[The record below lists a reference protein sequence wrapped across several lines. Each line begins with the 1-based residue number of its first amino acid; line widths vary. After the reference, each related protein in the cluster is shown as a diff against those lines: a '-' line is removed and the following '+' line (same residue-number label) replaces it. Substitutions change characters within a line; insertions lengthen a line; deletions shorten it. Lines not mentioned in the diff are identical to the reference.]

1 VDDDLLEPKPPVGI
15 TRGLIR
21 QRDKMH
27 VGSIFL
33 NRDVDYEFEDPP
45 TGQRH
50 VSPIPRDIVWV
61 VIRARGEE
69 ICRLRIPTAELMGD
83 TPYVPPAAT
92 IGKAAVEDVTV
103 SIFRRAPGHVPPQ
116 KVTGAETLA
125 SGPVLSVS

>member
-1 VDDDLLEPKPPVGI
+1 MTDDPLVPKPPVGI

-33 NRDVDYEFEDPP
+33 NRDIDDEFEDPA

-50 VSPIPRDIVWV
+50 TSPIPQDIVWV

-69 ICRLRIPTAELMGD
+69 ICRLRIPTAELMGN
-83 TPYVPPAAT
+83 TPYVPPAKDR
-92 IGKAAVEDVTV
+92 GGEG
-103 SIFRRAPGHVPPQ
+103 SPRQPP
-116 KVTGAETLA
+116 LL
-125 SGPVLSVS
+125 P

>member
-1 VDDDLLEPKPPVGI
+1 VVDDNPLEPKPPVGI

-21 QRDKMH
+21 QRDTMH

-33 NRDVDYEFEDPP
+33 NRDIVDEVEDPV

-50 VSPIPRDIVWV
+50 ASPIPQDIIWV

-83 TPYVPPAAT
+83 RPYVPPA
-92 IGKAAVEDVTV
+92 KVSEDGG
-103 SIFRRAPGHVPPQ
+103 AHQPP
-116 KVTGAETLA
+116 LL
-125 SGPVLSVS
+125 P

>member
-1 VDDDLLEPKPPVGI
+1 MADDLLEPKPPVGI

-33 NRDVDYEFEDPP
+33 NRDIDYEFEDPA
-45 TGQRH
+45 TGRRH
-50 VSPIPRDIVWV
+50 TSPVPQDVVWV

-83 TPYVPPAAT
+83 RPYVPPPKR
-92 IGKAAVEDVTV
+92 G
-103 SIFRRAPGHVPPQ
+103 SPRQPP
-116 KVTGAETLA
+116 LL
-125 SGPVLSVS
+125 P